1 MGLSSQLKQQV
12 QDLVQPGTSAPFMI
26 VNKMPSDKTIAA
38 LSKYGGTV
46 LKSSLPTDVEKEIQ
60 EALHG
65 AEQPAVAATCGTPS

>member
-12 QDLVQPGTSAPFMI
+12 QDLVQPGTSALFMI
-26 VNKMPSDKTIAA
+26 LNKVPSDKTIAA

-46 LKSSLPTDVEKEIQ
+46 LKSWLPTDVEKEIQ

-65 AEQPAVAATCGTPS
+65 AEQPAVASTGGTPS